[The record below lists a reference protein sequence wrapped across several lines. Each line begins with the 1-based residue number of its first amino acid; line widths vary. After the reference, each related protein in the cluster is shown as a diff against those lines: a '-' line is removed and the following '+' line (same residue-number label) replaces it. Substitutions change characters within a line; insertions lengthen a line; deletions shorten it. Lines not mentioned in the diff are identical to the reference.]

1 MLAAKRSSS
10 SSFFTTAVG
19 FFAVVRSM
27 CATLFGT
34 TTALVDC
41 SFFFFGGGDGDRLES
56 LELAASLLDGLGWRF
71 LVDAAAGD
79 FLLVLLLS
87 GIGEDFRLVDR
98 GFRAGGLGDLLE
110 LLPLELDLLTERA
123 RLVFLPLGLTSFF
136 ICLACFKIAITW
148 PIL

>member
-10 SSFFTTAVG
+10 SSFCTTAVG

-98 GFRAGGLGDLLE
+98 DFRAGGLGDLLE

-123 RLVFLPLGLTSFF
+123 RLVFLPLGFTSFF